1 MSVTGTYIVV
11 LVTCSSKEEAEKI
24 GKALI
29 EHKLAVCINIIGN
42 IDSYFWWRGRAN
54 YAKEFLLIIKTKIDA
69 LHGLIKFVKSV
80 HSYETPEII
89 ALPIIAGLSDYLRWI
104 DDGLK

>member
-1 MSVTGTYIVV
+1 MTGTYIVV
-11 LVTCSSKEEAEKI
+11 LITCSSKEEAERI

-29 EHKLAVCINIIGN
+29 EHRLAACVNIISN
-42 IDSYFWWRGRAN
+42 IDSYFWWKGRVD
-54 YAKEFLLIIKTKIDA
+54 YAKEFLLVIKTKIDV
-69 LHGLIKFVKSV
+69 LHELIKFVKST

-104 DDGLK
+104 DDSLK